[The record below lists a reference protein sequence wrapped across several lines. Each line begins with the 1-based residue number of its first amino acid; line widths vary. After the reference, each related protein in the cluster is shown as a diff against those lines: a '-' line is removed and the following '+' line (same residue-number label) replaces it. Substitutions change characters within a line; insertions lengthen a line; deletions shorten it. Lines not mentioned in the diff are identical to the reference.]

1 MTVQVGK
8 MILYGILS
16 AILYIA
22 VPLILF
28 TVIENMGI
36 MSFSQEFKI
45 SVMIYGGIGVVFSI
59 LSHAY
64 PKDTSANR
72 LVAFGSTLYS
82 GIFLFYIFGGFTPGV
97 SLGTYSISI
106 SFIQILLGLQLI
118 AWLLLGSTAIR
129 ALQYLIEAIELRKK
143 KEYKVRVKKQF
154 RLSRVFKGLGIL
166 MTLVIVGYFGSLI
179 FSGMNLGFAL
189 HPIAPGDISYSDGG
203 TPYPQ
208 ISDDS
213 LNMTLTFDLDNQ
225 GLYAIYD
232 LYINVDIYTGTT
244 ANASVLPE
252 FTKIGETLN
261 SYFPT
266 FHSFTSYPNQ
276 DIVIQIDSTYVYG
289 LATTNANLE
298 LHFSF
303 STLYAGI
310 VIALNAT
317 LPTPWIALI

>member
-16 AILYIA
+16 AIFYIA

-28 TVIENMGI
+28 TFIENTGF

-45 SVMIYGGIGVVFSI
+45 SVIIYGVIGVVFSM
-59 LSHAY
+59 LGHAY

-97 SLGTYSISI
+97 SLGTYSISV
-106 SFIQILLGLQLI
+106 STIQVLLGLQLI

-143 KEYKVRVKKQF
+143 KEYKVRGKKQF
-154 RLSRVFKGLGIL
+154 RISRLFKGLGIL

-179 FSGMNLGFAL
+179 YSGMNLGFAL
-189 HPIAPGDISYSDGG
+189 HPVGPGDISYSDGG

-208 ISDDS
+208 VSDDS

-232 LYINVDIYTGTT
+232 LYINVDVYTGTT
-244 ANASVLPE
+244 ANSSVLPE
-252 FTKIGETLN
+252 YTKIGETL
-261 SYFPT
+261 
-266 FHSFTSYPNQ
+266 
-276 DIVIQIDSTYVYG
+276 
-289 LATTNANLE
+289 
-298 LHFSF
+298 
-303 STLYAGI
+303 
-310 VIALNAT
+310 
-317 LPTPWIALI
+317 

>member
-8 MILYGILS
+8 MILYGIFS

-28 TVIENMGI
+28 TYIETLGI

-45 SVMIYGGIGVVFSI
+45 SVIIYGAIGVVFSM

-106 SFIQILLGLQLI
+106 STIQILLGLQLV

-143 KEYKVRVKKQF
+143 KEYKVRGKKQF
-154 RLSRVFKGLGIL
+154 KISRIFKGLGIL
-166 MTLVIVGYFGSLI
+166 MTLIIVGFFGSLI

-189 HPIAPGDISYSDGG
+189 HPVEPGDISYSDGG

-208 ISDDS
+208 VSDDS
-213 LNMTLTFDLDNQ
+213 LNITLTFNLNNQ

-232 LYINVDIYTGTT
+232 LNINVDVYTGTT
-244 ANASVLPE
+244 ANSSALPE

-276 DIVIQIDSTYVYG
+276 DIVIQIDSAYAYG
-289 LATTNANLE
+289 LATTHANLT

-310 VIALNAT
+310 ELALNAT
-317 LPTPWIALI
+317 LLTSI